1 MKNVFNDKKGNVY
14 EWLGI
19 EQGKDINLSTLL
31 GNLGINSQTVTDLTN
46 KFKDNADQL
55 LQSMKTGTSEL
66 RELLENAGIDAKEIN
81 EVVSKFEQNNIG
93 AGGTKASLAFGL
105 IVASFVIFQM
115 YWVIFSGGNQLLCL
129 MYIQSI
135 NHNI

>member
-1 MKNVFNDKKGNVY
+1 MNNLVNDKKGEFY

-55 LQSMKTGTSEL
+55 IQSLKNPPEL

-115 YWVIFSGGNQLLCL
+115 Y
-129 MYIQSI
+129 
-135 NHNI
+135 